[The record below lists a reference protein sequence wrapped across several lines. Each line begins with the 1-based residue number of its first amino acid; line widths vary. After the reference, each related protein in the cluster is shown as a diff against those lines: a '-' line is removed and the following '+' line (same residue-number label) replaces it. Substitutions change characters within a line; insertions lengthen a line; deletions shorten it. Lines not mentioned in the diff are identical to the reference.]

1 MVNEKRDLINTIRL
15 TETQE
20 AELEKIAKKY
30 YQDNQSA
37 TIRMIID
44 KFIEQEKKE
53 EKYDD

>member
-1 MVNEKRDLINTIRL
+1 MANEKRDSITTLRL

-44 KFIEQEKKE
+44 KFIEQEIKE
-53 EKYDD
+53 AK